1 MEEDEMTVEEMREE
15 VAAADAAAAQAA
27 AEAEAARLAPYQEL
41 RDMPELALVKAKLA
55 ELRPLYLNDDP
66 RFRKI
71 DAALLMLKN
80 L

>member
-15 VAAADAAAAQAA
+15 VAAADAAEAQAA

-41 RDMPELALVKAKLA
+41 LGMPELQTVEEKLA
-55 ELRPLYLNDDP
+55 ELRSLYLDDEP

-71 DAALLMLKN
+71 DAALLMLNN